1 MKNTKNLYAHGGN
14 IYEIRRHYGADVID
28 FSANINPLGIP
39 LRVKK
44 LLSKKTEVLE
54 HYPDTQAQRL
64 KAAIA
69 RYWKVKEENVLVGNG
84 STELIY
90 LILNALRPA
99 AVTIPAPSFTEY
111 ERAARIAKSK
121 VKFIRLLDSEGFCFR
136 PDRIKDCDTLFLCN
150 PNNPTGNLLMH
161 NRQDIEKL
169 PAKWI
174 IMDESFMDFLCDEK
188 AHTLIGRTEQSKKLI
203 VLRTFTKLFALPGL
217 RVGYAIAH
225 KHTVQFL
232 QRFQMPWSVNALA
245 QAAAECALSEKGY
258 IKRSRQAI
266 EKERVFLYSAISHLK
281 GFKPYPS
288 LANFLLIKIEN
299 SRLTSSRLK
308 ERLLKKGILI
318 RDCANFRGLDER
330 FVRVAVRSHKEN
342 TRLIQ
347 ALKESI

>member
-1 MKNTKNLYAHGGN
+1 MKNIKDLYAHGGN
-14 IYEIRRHYGADVID
+14 IYEIRHRRGSDILD

-39 LRVKK
+39 LQVRK
-44 LLSKKTEVLE
+44 LLRKGISVLE
-54 HYPDTQAQRL
+54 HYPDAQAHRL
-64 KAAIA
+64 KVALS

-99 AVTIPAPSFTEY
+99 AVTIPVPSFTEY

-121 VKFIRLLDSEGFCFR
+121 VKFIRLLASEGFCLKT
-136 PDRIKDCDTLFLCN
+136 DQIKNCDTLFFCN

-169 PAKWI
+169 PTKWI
-174 IMDESFMDFLCDEK
+174 IMDESFMDFLSEEK
-188 AHTLIGRTEQSKKLI
+188 AHTLITRAAQSKKLI
-203 VLRTFTKLFALPGL
+203 VLRTFTKFFALAGL

-245 QAAAECALSEKGY
+245 QAAAECALSEKEY
-258 IKRSRQAI
+258 IRRSRRTI
-266 EKERVFLYSAISHLK
+266 EKERVFLYNAVSRIK
-281 GFKPYPS
+281 GLKPYPS
-288 LANFLLIKIEN
+288 VANFLLIEIEN
-299 SRLTSSRLK
+299 SQFTSTRLK

-342 TRLIQ
+342 IRLIK
-347 ALKESI
+347 ALEESI